1 MIGKLAFLFVKYNHS
16 NFLLILSSGKFLGYK
31 KHNKIKRK
39 GQMGKHR
46 SKTIKKNE
54 HEQRQ

>member
-16 NFLLILSSGKFLGYK
+16 NALLILSSGKFLGYK

-54 HEQRQ
+54 H